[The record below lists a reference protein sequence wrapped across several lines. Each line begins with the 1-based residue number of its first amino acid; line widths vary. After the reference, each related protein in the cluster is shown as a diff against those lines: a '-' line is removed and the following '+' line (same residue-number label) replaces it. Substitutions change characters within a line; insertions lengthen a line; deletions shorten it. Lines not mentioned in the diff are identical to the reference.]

1 MVNIDRTFP
10 RQVGAVVLIAGGI
23 AAYPLARYGSE
34 EVVLAVVA
42 GMLLS
47 TVNVLL
53 GFLAIECSFER
64 SYSTFLKAVL
74 GGMGLRMVLMLGAM
88 WVLISVFQMY
98 ALALALSMLGFYL
111 VYLVMEILYIQR
123 KVVVK
128 NQG

>member
-1 MVNIDRTFP
+1 
-10 RQVGAVVLIAGGI
+10 
-23 AAYPLARYGSE
+23 
-34 EVVLAVVA
+34 
-42 GMLLS
+42 MLLS

-88 WVLISVFQMY
+88 WVLISMFQMH